1 MQMRGVIK
9 IPIPSP
15 PPPPPPPPA
24 PAPIPIFDYII
35 DIYAD
40 KVVVT
45 DAYGNTVAT
54 LGTVSDLN
62 NWLKNV
68 RGKKIR
74 INVNVVVTNDIE
86 LTQNEYWIFGE
97 WINANV
103 YILER
108 NTTIY
113 SWAPMGNAGNW
124 IFVSNW
130 DPNIGDYVDASGLR
144 LYAFTYADIDI
155 EGVEGVFTVQNI
167 VIYVACSSTSYVM
180 YASGDVYINGG
191 YIWISDSVLRNVYI
205 VAWTVLHFYRTS
217 GDGGNWVL
225 ISYSTTYVEQVS
237 LSDVLSVYMNL
248 THYHDTAVNP
258 NSSVTIGLLKI
269 DTVVPSYYIK
279 TIGSIKV
286 SIQTG
291 TKVLEPL
298 PSGVTWSINLS
309 TAQLTITNDTAEQ
322 VNVRVIYTAEISLG

>member
-15 PPPPPPPPA
+15 PAPPPA

-54 LGTVSDLN
+54 LDTVNDLN

-103 YILER
+103 YILEP

-113 SWAPMGNAGNW
+113 SWAPMGNSANYAY
-124 IFVSNW
+124 VSNW
-130 DPNIGDYVDASGLR
+130 SLNTGDYTEAHGLR
-144 LYAFTYADIDI
+144 FYAFTYADIDI
-155 EGVEGVFTVQNI
+155 EGIAGVFTLQNVI
-167 VIYVACSSTSYVM
+167 IYVASTSTSYIEYVN
-180 YASGDVYINGG
+180 GDLYISGG
-191 YIWISDSVLRNVYI
+191 YIYISDSVFRNAYI
-205 VAWTVLHFYRTS
+205 VAWNVLYLISVT
-217 GDGGNWVL
+217 GNGNWL
-225 ISYSTTYVEQVS
+225 IISYSTSYVEQVS
-237 LSDVLSVYMNL
+237 LSNVLSAYINL
-248 THYHDTAVNP
+248 THYEDIAVGA
-258 NSSVTIGLLKI
+258 NSSASINLINLGVEATHYYYVKVIGLLKQPTTTTNTAL
-269 DTVVPSYYIK
+269 D
-279 TIGSIKV
+279 
-286 SIQTG
+286 
-291 TKVLEPL
+291 PL
-298 PSGVTWSINLS
+298 PSGVTWSINPD
-309 TAQLTITNDTAEQ
+309 TAQLTITNNTSSSQNIE
-322 VNVRVIYTAEISLG
+322 VRYSVEASI